1 MLNLLSLLSFL
12 FCFLFK
18 CMVPVKNHSIEDK
31 EEESVLKKK
40 ASIGGAENIN
50 EVRSLVKEWVL
61 SSQGY
66 YYHYF

>member
-1 MLNLLSLLSFL
+1 
-12 FCFLFK
+12 
-18 CMVPVKNHSIEDK
+18 MVAVKNHSIEEK

-61 SSQGY
+61 SSQGCY
-66 YYHYF
+66 YYYCYF